1 MQATDSR
8 YEREGIPVG
17 CAKRENSPPSRFAQ
31 KRCHGIVCGQMSS
44 DCLTAGIKKP
54 GGKLAGDTIPCRAP
68 TRRTGNEDDLCC
80 CGSCRLGHPGERQ
93 GRPARPAMA
102 FHGPHRQHA
111 ACDAPLV
118 RAEHT
123 PMGAVPAQGQQL
135 EGYMDDQMMG
145 EGARCCEGARA
156 KWPRHETLHSRG

>member
-1 MQATDSR
+1 MICAAAVLAALA
-8 YEREGIPVG
+8 IPAS
-17 CAKRENSPPSRFAQ
+17 AK
-31 KRCHGIVCGQMSS
+31 
-44 DCLTAGIKKP
+44 
-54 GGKLAGDTIPCRAP
+54 
-68 TRRTGNEDDLCC
+68 DDPR
-80 CGSCRLGHPGERQ
+80 GPQ
-93 GRPARPAMA
+93 WQ